1 MTDDFEKQIDE
12 MKILEIKSRMA
23 TRILEIHEVILKL
36 IYWAYS
42 VVDDT
47 KIGSHSTETKY
58 RNRWHTIEKI
68 AFLFRACQ
76 PVYTDKEEMA
86 RVGSS
91 ILSFIFPI
99 FSISEENRNQ
109 DVMNY
114 ASSTFSRR
122 RDPNGFTMKSYSSM
136 TPASRRRPTVGSTT
150 ILRSKSQSYRE
161 TQSDAQLMYK
171 ANFLRNV
178 RTNLS
183 LIYSDV
189 QRNAPDKFQT
199 KQ

>member
-1 MTDDFEKQIDE
+1 
-12 MKILEIKSRMA
+12 
-23 TRILEIHEVILKL
+23 
-36 IYWAYS
+36 
-42 VVDDT
+42 
-47 KIGSHSTETKY
+47 
-58 RNRWHTIEKI
+58 
-68 AFLFRACQ
+68 
-76 PVYTDKEEMA
+76 
-86 RVGSS
+86 
-91 ILSFIFPI
+91 
-99 FSISEENRNQ
+99 
-109 DVMNY
+109 MNY

-183 LIYSDV
+183 FIYSGV

-199 KQ
+199 KRASADVKIFPEQSNTEVHVKLAERKALMARSVSDVALTERMHETEQHNRIRFP